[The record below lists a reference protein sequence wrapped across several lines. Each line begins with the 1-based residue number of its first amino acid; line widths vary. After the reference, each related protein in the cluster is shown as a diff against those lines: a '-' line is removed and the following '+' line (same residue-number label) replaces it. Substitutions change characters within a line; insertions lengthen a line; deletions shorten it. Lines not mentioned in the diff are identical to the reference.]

1 MSEYEGETGRNG
13 YTRGAEHLSALRLED
28 EENALWKHCLIA
40 HDGTKAEFS
49 MTVLKVHRTPMVRQ
63 INEAV
68 RIIISK
74 AECILNS
81 KSEWHQALM
90 VRVIPVSGLQED
102 QGAARGSLQQGGEG
116 RGRGGGRQGGGEE
129 EARRRVGTS

>member
-1 MSEYEGETGRNG
+1 
-13 YTRGAEHLSALRLED
+13 
-28 EENALWKHCLIA
+28 
-40 HDGTKAEFS
+40 

-81 KSEWHQALM
+81 KSEWHQAPM

-116 RGRGGGRQGGGEE
+116 ERRRAPGWRGGGGQEESWDQLTRQQSSTF
-129 EARRRVGTS
+129 VLFKV